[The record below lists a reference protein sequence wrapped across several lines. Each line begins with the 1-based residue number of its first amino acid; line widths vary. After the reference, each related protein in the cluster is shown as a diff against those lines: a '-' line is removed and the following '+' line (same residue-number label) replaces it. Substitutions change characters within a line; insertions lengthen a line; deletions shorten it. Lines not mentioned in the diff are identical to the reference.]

1 MPISEVGHARNIASF
16 EQMISIVT
24 GFGGTYN
31 PSNSNISVSK
41 LNNKFTAANAANDA
55 VQAEFAGKTTA
66 INIRENKFKPL
77 GPTVTKAVNY
87 YASTGTEQNKVEDV
101 KTLNRKLQ
109 GTRKK
114 AAAVDD
120 PATPVDES
128 KQSIS
133 ASQQSYT
140 QKVEH
145 LEGMIELFSDDPLY
159 IPNEA
164 AITTAALT
172 ALATDLK
179 AATTSVINSMTTF
192 NNSRIERNTVMYHP
206 TTGLHKLAM
215 MVKQYVKSLYGASSP
230 ENKMIA
236 KLKFRNEEM

>member
-24 GFGGTYN
+24 GFGMPYN

-41 LNNKFTAANAANDA
+41 LNTKLAAANAANDA
-55 VQAEFAGKTTA
+55 VQADFAGKTTA
-66 INIRENKFKPL
+66 INIRENAFKPL
-77 GPTVTKAVNY
+77 GPTSTKAVNY
-87 YASTGTEQNKVEDV
+87 YASTGTEKNKVEDV

-114 AAAVDD
+114 AAVADD

-145 LEGMIELFSDDPLY
+145 LEGMIQLFSDDPLY
-159 IPNEA
+159 NPNET
-164 AITTAALT
+164 AITIASLTTLAA
-172 ALATDLK
+172 DLK
-179 AATTSVINSMTTF
+179 QSTSDVINSITAF

-206 TTGLHKLAM
+206 TTGLYKLAM

-230 ENKMIA
+230 ENKMVS